1 MMLFIHRCS
10 IFTLLV
16 MFFLMIRRPPR
27 STRTDTLFPYTTLF
41 RSPHRW
47 VEPGMIS
54 PRRPPGPAE
63 RLGQLFG
70 CRAGGRIDDAGAGG
84 VADQI
89 GDLLRRPGLGA
100 DRIADVGAI
109 ELGDDQSGVRNRSE
123 ERRVGK
129 ECVRTGSYRW

>member
-1 MMLFIHRCS
+1 
-10 IFTLLV
+10 
-16 MFFLMIRRPPR
+16 MIRRPPR

-41 RSPHRW
+41 RSEAHIGLVDPHPERDRRADHHILAGDEIGLIAAPHRW

-84 VADQI
+84 VADQKI
-89 GDLLRRPGLGA
+89 GRA
-100 DRIADVGAI
+100 HV
-109 ELGDDQSGVRNRSE
+109 
-123 ERRVGK
+123 
-129 ECVRTGSYRW
+129 

>member
-1 MMLFIHRCS
+1 
-10 IFTLLV
+10 
-16 MFFLMIRRPPR
+16 MIRRPPR

-41 RSPHRW
+41 RSPHPERDRRADHHILAGDEIGLIAAPHLW

-63 RLGQLFG
+63 HLGQLFG

-89 GDLLRRPGLGA
+89 GDLLHRPGLVAARRA
-100 DRIADVGAI
+100 DFWGI
-109 ELGDDQSGVRNRSE
+109 EPGPEQPA
-123 ERRVGK
+123 
-129 ECVRTGSYRW
+129 VRTSAL